1 LFNVATVGGLN
12 NLSPTQWM
20 RRAYDTGQLIQGYMP
35 LNEYMNKL
43 YYGNNGIVSDEYARK
58 HPYRTIAANL
68 VGDIATFGAVS
79 TLRPVKVV
87 SPQQTV

>member
-1 LFNVATVGGLN
+1 
-12 NLSPTQWM
+12 M

-43 YYGNNGIVSDEYARK
+43 YFGNNGIVSDEYARK
-58 HPYRTIAANL
+58 HPYRAMAANL
-68 VGDIATFGAVS
+68 AGDIATFGAAS